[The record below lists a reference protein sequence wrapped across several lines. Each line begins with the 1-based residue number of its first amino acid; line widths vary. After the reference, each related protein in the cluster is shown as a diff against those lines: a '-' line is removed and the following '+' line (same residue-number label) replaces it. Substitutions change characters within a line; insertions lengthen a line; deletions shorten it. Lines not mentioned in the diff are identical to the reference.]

1 VTTAGYLGWPVRRA
15 PPAWA
20 GTLLLALAWLALGP
34 ATPDLAAQV
43 HRVGMFATHGFSV
56 WDNTWYDGH
65 HALGYSLV
73 FPAVG
78 AAVGARIAGAAAA
91 VASAALFESLLRGRG
106 ARAACWWFA
115 VGCVADLVIGRLTY
129 ALGVTVGLAAIAAF
143 TRGWT
148 AVAVALAIAC
158 AATSPVAGLFLA
170 LAGVGL
176 ALARRRTEA
185 LALSGAAGV
194 TVVALSLAFP
204 EGGAQP
210 FSVASFAT
218 AVGVSFGVAVAVRRD
233 RGLRLAP
240 LLYVAAVVASFAIAS
255 PMGANVT
262 RLGTA
267 FAGPLVLVAAGRWS
281 RSRGT
286 IVVAVVLAAAAMWQ
300 WVDPAVQAARAW
312 RDPSGSA
319 VYYRPLLAELRR
331 VDPSGGRIEVPFTR
345 DHWESVFLARRY
357 PLARGWERQLDRRLN
372 PLFYAPRLDA
382 AAYGRWLRSK
392 AVRYVALPDVPMDVA
407 GIREAEIVASG
418 PAFLEPVWRG
428 AHWRLFRV
436 RDPLPLA
443 TGAASRVRVGV
454 TDVRLVARRAGPIVL
469 RVHWTPYWQLSA
481 GDGCVE
487 RDGAWTRLT
496 ARRAGPFVLAAR
508 FSLGGLLERSATCNP
523 PSAVVSS
530 RGGAR
535 PSR

>member
-1 VTTAGYLGWPVRRA
+1 
-15 PPAWA
+15 
-20 GTLLLALAWLALGP
+20 
-34 ATPDLAAQV
+34 
-43 HRVGMFATHGFSV
+43 M
-56 WDNTWYDGH
+56 
-65 HALGYSLV
+65 
-73 FPAVG
+73 
-78 AAVGARIAGAAAA
+78 
-91 VASAALFESLLRGRG
+91 
-106 ARAACWWFA
+106 
-115 VGCVADLVIGRLTY
+115 
-129 ALGVTVGLAAIAAF
+129 
-143 TRGWT
+143 
-148 AVAVALAIAC
+148 
-158 AATSPVAGLFLA
+158 
-170 LAGVGL
+170 
-176 ALARRRTEA
+176 
-185 LALSGAAGV
+185 
-194 TVVALSLAFP
+194 TVVALSVAFP

-218 AVGVSFGVAVAVRRD
+218 AVGVSLGVAVAVRRD

-255 PMGANVT
+255 PMGANMT

-286 IVVAVVLAAAAMWQ
+286 IVVAVVLAAAALWQ

-312 RDPSGSA
+312 RDPSATA

-331 VDPSGGRIEVPFTR
+331 ADPGGARIEVPFTR

-382 AAYGRWLRSK
+382 AAYGRWLRSE

-418 PAFLEPVWRG
+418 PAFLEPVWRD

-443 TGAASRVRVGV
+443 TGAARRVRLGV
-454 TDVRLVARRAGPIVL
+454 TDVRLVARRP
-469 RVHWTPYWQLSA
+469 
-481 GDGCVE
+481 
-487 RDGAWTRLT
+487 GADRA
-496 ARRAGPFVLAAR
+496 ARALDAVLAAER
-508 FSLGGLLERSATCNP
+508 GQWLRRTGRRVDAADRAAGGAVRARGAVLARRPARAVRRLPPRARGRVQPRWCAPHPLLVD
-523 PSAVVSS
+523 PSASAARHS
-530 RGGAR
+530 RAPRRPWRRPRSVMWQGHISLTASWPRTTIRAR
-535 PSR
+535 LPPRTHGRIH

>member
-1 VTTAGYLGWPVRRA
+1 MTWTLRRP

-20 GTLLLALAWLALGP
+20 ATLLLALAWLALGP
-34 ATPDLAAQV
+34 RTPDLAAQV

-78 AAVGARIAGAAAA
+78 AAVGARIVGVVAA
-91 VASAALFESLLRGRG
+91 VGSAALFESLLRGRG
-106 ARAACWWFA
+106 RRARAACWWFA

-129 ALGVTVGLAAIAAF
+129 ALGVTIGLGAVAAF
-143 TRGWT
+143 TRGRRGL
-148 AVAVALAIAC
+148 AVALAVAC

-194 TVVALSLAFP
+194 TVLALSIAFP

-210 FSVASFAT
+210 FSVASFLT
-218 AVGVSFGVAVAVRRD
+218 ALAVSLGVAVAVHRD

-240 LLYVAAVVASFAIAS
+240 LLFAAAVVASFAIAS
-255 PMGANVT
+255 PMGANVN

-267 FAGPLVLVAAGRWS
+267 FAGPLVLVAAGR
-281 RSRGT
+281 RPGIRGAV
-286 IVVAVVLAAAAMWQ
+286 VVAVLAGAAVWQ

-312 RDPSGSA
+312 RDPSATA
-319 VYYRPLLAELRR
+319 VYYRPLLRELRR
-331 VDPSGGRIEVPFTR
+331 LGADGSRIEVPFTR
-345 DHWESVFLARRY
+345 GHWESVYLARRY

-372 PLFYAPRLDA
+372 PLFYAKRLDPG
-382 AAYGRWLRSK
+382 AYGRWLRSEG
-392 AVRYVALPDVPMDVA
+392 VGWVALPAVPMDVA
-407 GIREAEIVASG
+407 GRQEAAIVAAS
-418 PAFLEPVWRG
+418 PSFLQPVWRG
-428 AHWRLFRV
+428 RHWRLYRV

-443 TGAASRVRVGV
+443 TGPVSDVRVGV
-454 TDVRLVARRAGPIVL
+454 TDVRLAARRAGPVLL
-469 RVHWTPYWQLSA
+469 RVHWTPYWQLTA
-481 GDGCVE
+481 GDGCV
-487 RDGAWTRLT
+487 TQ
-496 ARRAGPFVLAAR
+496 AGPWTSLTVRRPGPFILAAR
-508 FSLGGLLERSATCNP
+508 FSLVRVVERSAICRP
-523 PSAVVSS
+523 PESVGPLPASVHS
-530 RGGAR
+530 
-535 PSR
+535 

>member
-1 VTTAGYLGWPVRRA
+1 VRRP

-20 GTLLLALAWLALGP
+20 GTLLLAVAWLALGP

-148 AVAVALAIAC
+148 AVAVALAVAC

-176 ALARRRTEA
+176 ALARRRIEA
-185 LALSGAAGV
+185 LALSGAAGA

-218 AVGVSFGVAVAVRRD
+218 AVGVSLGVAVAVRRD

-286 IVVAVVLAAAAMWQ
+286 IVVAVVLAAAAVWQ

-312 RDPSGSA
+312 RDPSASA
-319 VYYRPLLAELRR
+319 AYYQPLLAELRR
-331 VDPSGGRIEVPFTR
+331 ADPGGARIEVPFTR

-382 AAYGRWLRSK
+382 GTYGRWLRSE

-443 TGAASRVRVGV
+443 TGAATSVRVGV
-454 TDVRLVARRAGPIVL
+454 TDVRLVARRPGPIVL

-481 GDGCVE
+481 GNGCVE
-487 RDGAWTRLT
+487 HDGPWTRVT
-496 ARRAGPFVLAAR
+496 ARRAGRFVLAAR
-508 FSLGGLLERSATCNP
+508 FSLGGLLERSAVCSP
-523 PSAVVSS
+523 APAVLSS
-530 RGGAR
+530 RGEAR

>member
-1 VTTAGYLGWPVRRA
+1 
-15 PPAWA
+15 
-20 GTLLLALAWLALGP
+20 
-34 ATPDLAAQV
+34 
-43 HRVGMFATHGFSV
+43 MFATHGFSV

-73 FPAVG
+73 FPAIG

-129 ALGVTVGLAAIAAF
+129 ALGVTVGLAAVAAF

-148 AVAVALAIAC
+148 ALAVALAVAC

-176 ALARRRTEA
+176 ALARKRTDA
-185 LALSGAAGV
+185 LWLSGAAGI
-194 TVVALSLAFP
+194 TVLALSLAFP

-218 AVGVSFGVAVAVRRD
+218 AVAVSLGVAIAVRRD
-233 RGLRLAP
+233 RGLRFVP

-267 FAGPLVLVAAGRWS
+267 FAGPLVLVAAGGWS

-286 IVVAVVLAAAAMWQ
+286 IVVAVVLAAAAVWQ

-312 RDPSGSA
+312 RDPSASA
-319 VYYRPLLAELRR
+319 IYYRPLLAELRR
-331 VDPSGGRIEVPFTR
+331 ADPNGARIEVPFTR
-345 DHWESVFLARRY
+345 DHWESVYLARRY

-372 PLFYAPRLDA
+372 PLFYTPQLSP
-382 AAYGRWLRSK
+382 AAYGRWLRTE

-407 GIREAEIVASG
+407 GVREAAIVASR

-428 AHWRLFRV
+428 AHWQLFRV
-436 RDPLPLA
+436 RDPMPLA

-454 TDVRLVARRAGPIVL
+454 ADVSLVARRPGPIVL

-487 RDGAWTRLT
+487 RAGAWTRLT
-496 ARRAGPFVLAAR
+496 VRRAGPFVLAAR
-508 FSLGGLLERSATCNP
+508 FSLEGLLERSDVCNP
-523 PSAVVSS
+523 PTTVVAGSG
-530 RGGAR
+530 RDRPAR
-535 PSR
+535 